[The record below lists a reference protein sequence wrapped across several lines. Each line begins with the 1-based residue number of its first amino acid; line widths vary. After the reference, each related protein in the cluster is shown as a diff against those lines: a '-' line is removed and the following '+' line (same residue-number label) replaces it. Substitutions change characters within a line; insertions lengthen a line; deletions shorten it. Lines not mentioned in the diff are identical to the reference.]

1 MGFWPPYT
9 VPRSAAPATGV
20 VSGPANW
27 LVEHPVTR
35 ADTQQS
41 SAAIAALLE
50 VIPQIR
56 FIILSLHGFGNSF
69 SQSNGQTNIFQK
81 PLRAKV
87 YTHLPRLRY
96 PKIKIKCGGAP
107 ARQREGLGRD

>member
-56 FIILSLHGFGNSF
+56 FIICHSMNLGTSSSTYWSDQYFPE
-69 SQSNGQTNIFQK
+69 IPCAQK
-81 PLRAKV
+81 STLIC
-87 YTHLPRLRY
+87 LD
-96 PKIKIKCGGAP
+96 CG
-107 ARQREGLGRD
+107 RSEERR